1 ITVQPGQVG
10 DFDGDGDV
18 DQEDFGH
25 FLACMSGIG
34 APQDDHQCQD
44 ARLDG
49 DGDVDLEDF
58 TIFHSCMN
66 GANYPPL
73 PGCPN

>member
-1 ITVQPGQVG
+1 
-10 DFDGDGDV
+10 
-18 DQEDFGH
+18 
-25 FLACMSGIG
+25 
-34 APQDDHQCQD
+34 
-44 ARLDG
+44 LDG